1 MSEVITTFNEIQ
13 REIYAEC
20 YDRELAYGTATVA
33 APDGIVHLSATQR
46 EPIDGAIVP
55 AVTAVLLD
63 GSGRVSHGTTTFGV
77 VEKSIPACMEI
88 SSIWV
93 DNMSG
98 AARSGRLIDVGA
110 TEEYRRRVYYGAQS
124 QGTCLLG
131 GLALVRNKTG
141 ENGGLDYVQFVSTQL
156 YDHIVDTHDTRAG
169 RIALKAGLALRRMKT
184 GEKKDVQIDP
194 ALLQAA
200 DFLKMAV
207 RDAKQRPTSPAI
219 VAKPLILTI

>member
-1 MSEVITTFNEIQ
+1 MSETISTFNDIQ
-13 REIYAEC
+13 RAIYTEC
-20 YDRELAYGTATVA
+20 YDRDLAYGTATVA
-33 APDGIVHLSATQR
+33 APDGFVHLSATQR
-46 EPIDGAIVP
+46 EPIESAIVP

-63 GSGRVSHGTTTFGV
+63 GSGRVTHGTTTFGV
-77 VEKSIPACMEI
+77 VERSIPACMEI
-88 SSIWV
+88 SSMWL
-93 DNMSG
+93 DATG
-98 AARSGRLIDVGA
+98 KAARSGKLIDVGA
-110 TEEYRRRVYYGAQS
+110 TEDYRRRVYYGAQS

-156 YDHIVDTHDTRAG
+156 YDHIGDTHDTRTG
-169 RIALKAGLALRRMKT
+169 RIAVKAGLALRRMKT
-184 GEKKDVQIDP
+184 GEKKGEQIDP
-194 ALLQAA
+194 VLLQAA